1 MVSAEEQARLNELET
16 QRQDYLRGWEIGT
29 RAFGTRGRHA
39 PTRDDSAALK
49 QGFQDARKKVRYA
62 REYYLHQ
69 LDQYKEQ
76 IESARLKRAAEQRG
90 ITTQE
95 QAEREAKVEES
106 KKIIA
111 GKEYVDPLAY
121 AKAYGGQVIFKPEQY
136 TVKQIQEGEVSVLYK
151 TKLGDITFTPQA
163 EKPST
168 LRRIGETAGVIL
180 PAGYELREGVPQA
193 IVYPREVKDYSYK
206 KETIAAGIPT
216 ATEILS
222 MSAIVRQITSTTKG
236 AGKITRGVAAAEGR
250 GAAATRIDIVA
261 GSKLPRAADI
271 TLDISRQHVQDVSK
285 AISKGA
291 GRGITIETKAGRDIL
306 TTVKS
311 VGAAEEVGA
320 ARLVQAGAS
329 REIGTAIISESYIKE
344 LTKTL
349 YRKGIKIG
357 VPAEEVLPVTKGL
370 TKQRVYAAAIPTE
383 EGVTILATA
392 REPLIRKVLTPK
404 GIVPRARFKP
414 DIRLDLAYGK
424 FPDTFK
430 TISDIQK
437 IKPIKLG
444 DLGKL
449 KLLPV
454 GKKAQAFLTPQIQK
468 AIVSQLA
475 ALPKTTTVLRPTLAP
490 LGLRPVSVPRV
501 SQQPIVTPRLTPT
514 LPKKPDTKPLVQE
527 VIARN
532 LVRDYGLSPKEAFQ
546 KVGLKPRV
554 TPRIAQIPKQ
564 IPVQRVSSRFKQ
576 VPRLAQVPRQA
587 IQVRQV
593 SKQLGRLAQVP
604 KLTTQ
609 LRIQQRV
616 AVRPTT
622 FGIPR
627 ISIPKIALPPV
638 AIPSFD
644 LKPIKIPKLKKKKRK
659 ARDDYG
665 ISETFVQRQLLLPL
679 AKPLR
684 IRGVKI

>member
-1 MVSAEEQARLNELET
+1 MAQAPKIT
-16 QRQDYLRGWEIGT
+16 ASEI
-29 RAFGTRGRHA
+29 RERHA
-39 PTRDDSAALK
+39 AFISELKAK
-49 QGFQDARKKVRYA
+49 QGRTVTVGGRVTVPRSFVSGSPAAPFTDQPVKRVAPAGETRLEEVR
-62 REYYLHQ
+62 R
-69 LDQYKEQ
+69 
-76 IESARLKRAAEQRG
+76 IE
-90 ITTQE
+90 
-95 QAEREAKVEES
+95 AERKD
-106 KKIIA
+106 IIA
-111 GKEYVDPLAY
+111 SRTKDTPEVTPYVEDQHPLAY
-121 AKAYGGQVIFKPEQY
+121 AKAYGGRA
-136 TVKQIQEGEVSVLYK
+136 
-151 TKLGDITFTPQA
+151 TFTPERYTVRDIQKGKVSVEYRTGRGDVITFKPTA
-163 EKPST
+163 PKPSRI
-168 LRRIGETAGVIL
+168 RRLGEITGVVL
-180 PAGYELREGVPQA
+180 PAGYKLEQGVPQE
-193 IVYPREVKDYSYK
+193 ILYPREVKDYSYK

-222 MSAIVRQITSTTKG
+222 MASIVRQIPAITKG
-236 AGKITRGVAAAEGR
+236 GGKITREVAIAEGR

-261 GSKLPRAADI
+261 GTKLPKAADI
-271 TLDISRQHVQDVSK
+271 TLDISTQHVEDISK

-291 GRGITIETKAGRDIL
+291 GRGITIETKAGREIL

-311 VGAAEEVGA
+311 IGAAEEVGA

-329 REIGTAIISESYIKE
+329 REIGTAFISESYLKE

-392 REPLIRKVLTPK
+392 REPLIRKIPVLK
-404 GIVPRARFKP
+404 REGIVIVPRARFKP

-444 DLGKL
+444 DLGDL
-449 KLLPV
+449 
-454 GKKAQAFLTPQIQK
+454 GKFRFPTPQIQK

-501 SQQPIVTPRLTPT
+501 SQQPIVTPR
-514 LPKKPDTKPLVQE
+514 VAQ
-527 VIARN
+527 V
-532 LVRDYGLSPKEAFQ
+532 
-546 KVGLKPRV
+546 PRV

-564 IPVQRVSSRFKQ
+564 ISVQRVSSRFKQ

-604 KLTTQ
+604 RLAPRLTTR
-609 LRIQQRV
+609 LRIQQRIS
-616 AVRPTT
+616 ARPTAAY
-622 FGIPR
+622 GIPR
-627 ISIPKIALPPV
+627 ISIPKISLPPI
-638 AIPSFD
+638 AIPKFD
-644 LKPIKIPKLKKKKRK
+644 FKPIKTPTLKKKRK
-659 ARDDYG
+659 RARDDYG
-665 ISETFVQRQLLLPL
+665 ISETFVQRQLLLPI

-684 IRGVKI
+684 IRRVRI

>member
-1 MVSAEEQARLNELET
+1 MVSAEEQARLDELET
-16 QRQDYLRGWEIGT
+16 QRKDYLRGWEIGT

-39 PTRDDSAALK
+39 PTRDDSPALK

-69 LDQYKEQ
+69 LDQYKGQ

-151 TKLGDITFTPQA
+151 TKLGDIAFTPQA

-168 LRRIGETAGVIL
+168 LRRVGEATGVIL

-222 MSAIVRQITSTTKG
+222 MSAILRQIAGTTKG
-236 AGKITRGVAAAEGR
+236 AGRITRGVAAGRR
-250 GAAATRIDIVA
+250 GATATRIDIVA
-261 GSKLPRAADI
+261 GSKLPKAADI

-444 DLGKL
+444 ELGKL
-449 KLLPV
+449 KILPV
-454 GKKAQAFLTPQIQK
+454 GKKAQTFLTPPVQK

-576 VPRLAQVPRQA
+576 VPRLAQVPKQT

-604 KLTTQ
+604 RLRTQ